1 MNLIK
6 ITPISDSAKAIVEKH
21 GQEFEILIDK
31 DDRLMLRSMEP
42 THKYREGING
52 KWIGYIKKE
61 EIEIV

>member
-1 MNLIK
+1 MNLIN

-52 KWIGYIKKE
+52 KWIGYINKE

>member
-6 ITPISDSAKAIVEKH
+6 ITPISDSAKTIVEKH

-52 KWIGYIKKE
+52 KWIGYINKE